1 MKNFCI
7 NYLSNESK
15 EYLKDSLW
23 EIFKGQIPIVACIGT
38 DAIVGDSL
46 GPLTGSMI
54 KQKLYGKTFVFGTM
68 ENTITAKDVDI
79 VSEFLQNAYPGVPV
93 LAIDAA
99 LGKKAEIGNLKIFQ
113 DSLKPGLGV
122 DKKLKELG
130 DVSLIAVVEQKEGG
144 KALLSSV
151 RLSLV
156 YNIATIISDA
166 FCKYV
171 EESLE
176 QRELNQCSFVA
187 NF

>member
-15 EYLKDSLW
+15 RYLKDCLW

-38 DAIVGDSL
+38 DAVVGDSL

-54 KQKLYGKTFVFGTM
+54 RQKLCGKTFVFGTM
-68 ENTITAKDVDI
+68 ESTITAKDVGV
-79 VSEFLQNAYPGVPV
+79 VSEFLKNAYQGVPV

-99 LGKKAEIGNLKIFQ
+99 LGKNTEIGNLKIFQ
-113 DSLKPGLGV
+113 GALKPGLGV

-156 YNIATIISDA
+156 YNMATVISDA
-166 FCKYV
+166 FLEYAI
-171 EESLE
+171 ESIEKRE
-176 QRELNQCSFVA
+176 QNQGSFVA